1 MSTKQQIEKMLNDAF
16 SPRFLEVIDVSDAH
30 YGHAAANPEGES
42 HFEVNIISDAFANKT
57 RIQSHRSINKVL
69 KPLLETTLHALALN
83 VRSK

>member
-42 HFEVNIISDAFANKT
+42 HFEVNIISDAFAAIIGKRWGKNK
-57 RIQSHRSINKVL
+57 IFNGQ
-69 KPLLETTLHALALN
+69 PE
-83 VRSK
+83 